1 MNEFIARY
9 EEQLNGVLSGF
20 DRLVFRGTLGLNH
33 EAGLKGY
40 LWANHLGLKDFGAH
54 AERVSRE
61 VKEASLAAM
70 EGAGR
75 PFRYLNSGKEDKQ
88 ALAQQIAARDQI
100 RNGPI
105 CSFSA
110 VELCSSYAVRGD
122 RATQKLRLERAFRKC
137 LFIYQYWMHP
147 VLGFMS
153 ARLQT
158 WFPFPIHIYLNG
170 RLWLARQM
178 EQAGMGYR
186 RHHNCFT
193 WIEDFARAQQLMDA
207 QLSAPWTELLDGV
220 AGQIHP
226 YFEQLCHNYPMHYYW
241 TCQDSE
247 WAMDI
252 VFRDRRRL
260 ERLYPQLVHLGMTS
274 FSSPDV
280 LRFMGKRVTRQGT
293 AVGGHEVPVSS
304 DLKVRPNGVRIK
316 HRLGA
321 NSIKLYDKAYD
332 ELGAVLRPEITI
344 TDTLLFRVFRP
355 KNGEPDSPPQW
366 RAMRRWLADL
376 QRRAEVSQKALDCY
390 CDALAGWMTGHLTAA
405 HGAHREARALA
416 GPVPT
421 GVASVR
427 SGRPRPASRHQPR
440 RVRHSWA
447 AQPRP
452 SATALRR
459 RPQMTPLGGRQPKA
473 QIAARAR
480 ADPQTGAHA
489 PLSGQSAGAPH
500 SQRHPLRS
508 TYDHAAAYGGSMR
521 KSSRAEKNLRCCNT
535 KQPSRNQISPACDP
549 LPQKV

>member
-9 EEQLNGVLSGF
+9 KEQLNGVLSGF

-54 AERVSRE
+54 AERVSKQ

-70 EGAGR
+70 EGVGR
-75 PFRYLNSGKEDKQ
+75 PVRYLNSGKHDKQ
-88 ALAQQIAARDQI
+88 ALAQQIAARDGI
-100 RNGPI
+100 RSGPI
-105 CSFSA
+105 CAFSA
-110 VELCSSYAVRGD
+110 VELCCSYAVRGD
-122 RATQKLRLERAFRKC
+122 RAARKLRLERAFRKC
-137 LFIYQYWMHP
+137 LFVYHYWMHP

-158 WFPFPIHIYLNG
+158 WFPFPLHIYLNG

-178 EQAGMGYR
+178 EQAAIGYR

-207 QLSAPWTELLDGV
+207 QLSAPWTELFDGV

-226 YFEQLCHNYPMHYYW
+226 YFQQLCRNYPMHYYW

-252 VFRDRRRL
+252 VFRERRQL

-366 RAMRRWLADL
+366 RTMRRGLADL
-376 QRRAEVSQKALDCY
+376 QRRAEASQKALDCY
-390 CDALAGWMTGHLTAA
+390 CDALAAVDDSATLQQLTAHIEKRVRWHGQSVRALHPFDPDDHALLEAINRGEFAIHGLRNRDLQQLLYAQPPATPAEQRRRSAAVSRKLRLLRAHGLIRKLAHTHRYRVSQRGRLILNAILSAQHMTTQQLTAA
-405 HGAHREARALA
+405 A
-416 GPVPT
+416 
-421 GVASVR
+421 
-427 SGRPRPASRHQPR
+427 
-440 RVRHSWA
+440 
-447 AQPRP
+447 
-452 SATALRR
+452 
-459 RPQMTPLGGRQPKA
+459 
-473 QIAARAR
+473 
-480 ADPQTGAHA
+480 
-489 PLSGQSAGAPH
+489 
-500 SQRHPLRS
+500 
-508 TYDHAAAYGGSMR
+508 
-521 KSSRAEKNLRCCNT
+521 
-535 KQPSRNQISPACDP
+535 
-549 LPQKV
+549 